1 MYRIYSL
8 EKIEERYKN
17 IYEIDKEFIKDSNG
31 RYYVVKNS
39 VDILGYALILENN
52 RCYEIKRIFI
62 RAGVRYSS
70 YGIKLVKFIINDASK
85 NNIEKIICR
94 SESIGNFLKK
104 NNFQSKDGMMVLENV
119 QKGNN
124 RTKDGMRVAMSS
136 IIQNILLALLKICG
150 GIYGNSRALV
160 SDGINSLADVGSSTA
175 IFFGLYYSN
184 QPADEAHPYGHEK
197 IESIIANIIGV
208 LMLLTA
214 FELGK
219 DSVMVLLKGEYGAI
233 PNYITIIFAGISM
246 IVKFFMYR
254 YKLKVGKKSDN
265 SALIADA
272 MDSKNDVYSS
282 GGVILGILLSIFISP
297 VFDVLI
303 SIVVALLI
311 FKEGISIIFESS
323 NLILDK
329 QDEEFIQEVERY
341 IYQNTT
347 IKNIHDLYMR
357 KSGDKIFLTFHMR
370 LPRETTIYEAHSL
383 AENLQNSIILDFE
396 NVKEV
401 MIHID
406 YLL

>member
-8 EKIEERYKN
+8 DKIEEKYSN
-17 IYEIDKEFIKDSNG
+17 VENIDKEFIKDEAG
-31 RYYVVKNS
+31 IYYVVKNS
-39 VDILGYALILENN
+39 ADILGYALVTREEK
-52 RCYEIKRIFI
+52 CYEIKRIFV
-62 RAGVRYSS
+62 RAGVRYRS
-70 YGIKLVKFIINDASK
+70 YGIKLIKFIINDASK
-85 NNIEKIICR
+85 KNIEKIICK
-94 SESIGNFLKK
+94 SEKIENFLKK
-104 NNFQSKDGMMVLENV
+104 NNFQLKNGVMILENV
-119 QKGNN
+119 QKGKN
-124 RTKDGMRVAMSS
+124 RTKEGMKVAMSS
-136 IIQNILLALLKICG
+136 IIQNIFLAVLKIMG

-160 SDGINSLADVGSSTA
+160 SDGINSLADVGSSIA
-175 IFFGLYYSN
+175 IFLGLYYSN
-184 QPADEAHPYGHEK
+184 QPADDAHPYGHEK

-219 DSVMVLLKGEYGAI
+219 DSIIVLIKGGYGAI
-233 PNYITIIFAGISM
+233 PSYITILFAGISM

-254 YKLKVGKKSDN
+254 YKFRVGKKSDN

-282 GGVILGILLSIFISP
+282 GGVIIGILLSIFISP

-311 FKEGISIIFESS
+311 FKEGITTIFESS

-329 QDEEFIQEVERY
+329 QDVEFIQEIERY

-347 IKNIHDLYMR
+347 IKNVHDLYMR
-357 KSGDKIFLTFHMR
+357 KSGDKIFLTFHIR
-370 LPRETTIYEAHSL
+370 VPRETTIYDAHTL

-396 NVKEV
+396 NIKEV